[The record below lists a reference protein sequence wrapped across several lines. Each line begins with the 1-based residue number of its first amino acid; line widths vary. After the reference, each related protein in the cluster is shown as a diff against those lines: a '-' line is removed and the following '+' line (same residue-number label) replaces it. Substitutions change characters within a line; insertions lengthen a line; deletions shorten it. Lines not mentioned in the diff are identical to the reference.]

1 MKVFL
6 VDDEIAIRENLRNS
20 FPWEENGFQLLGEAP
35 DGEMALPMIRDLNP
49 DILLTDIRM
58 PFMDGMEL
66 CAEVKRM
73 MPWVGVVILSGY
85 DDFSYAQKAIPLGVR
100 EYLLKPITAQELLSA
115 LKRVAGQIAEER
127 RAQESMASLR
137 RDVVSGNQFLREK
150 LLESLFTEEGD
161 RFEDEQ
167 LMRQMRAMG
176 VNLAAGCYVVIDVAF
191 SLKGEARARAR
202 AALSALAEATG
213 GSVFTCGMAHGARA
227 LVLGDN
233 EQDAEERAYSF
244 ASSAAHLPQLENCDD
259 LRLSIGETVRDYY
272 DIRRSMQSARH
283 VRHTAAGQGEG
294 RRIIGVGEL
303 NDRTTLLNSLELSPL
318 YERLQYAPAEELDAV
333 LAEYADL
340 LGSGEE
346 GRDLAMGYLRIAAVI
361 AARHIVSDAGAD
373 PQDVLDEALI
383 AEALRAEGLDT
394 VKALLLAAIRCR
406 DASGRGLGQTP
417 VGRARAFLSRRYSD
431 PNLMLQDVA
440 GEVGMSQSHF
450 STVFAQETGITFT
463 QYLTALR
470 IGKAKELL
478 SATRMRSSEIAFAV
492 GYNDAHYFSYL
503 FKKQTGVTP
512 SEYRKSNKSE
522 PESKDNETT
531 AGASPENSKR
541 ISTIF

>member
-1 MKVFL
+1 MMKVFL

-20 FPWEENGFQLLGEAP
+20 FPWEENGFQLVGEAP

-58 PFMDGMEL
+58 PFMDGMQL

-73 MPWVGVVILSGY
+73 LPWVGVVILSGY
-85 DDFSYAQKAIPLGVR
+85 DDFSYAQKAISLGVR
-100 EYLLKPITAQELLSA
+100 EYLLKPITAQELGGA
-115 LKRVAGQIAEER
+115 LTRVAERIAEER

-137 RDVVSGNQFLREK
+137 RDMTSGNQFLREK

-176 VNLAAGCYVVIDVAF
+176 VNLAAGCYVVIDIAF
-191 SLKGEARARAR
+191 PLRDEARARAR
-202 AALSALAEATG
+202 AALSQLAEASG

-233 EQDAEERAYSF
+233 ERDAEERAYSF
-244 ASSAAHLPQLENCDD
+244 AASAAHLPQLENCEA
-259 LRLSIGETVRDYY
+259 LMLSIGETVTDYF

-283 VRHTAAGQGEG
+283 VRHAAAGQGAG

-303 NDRTTLLNSLELSPL
+303 EDRTTVLDSLELSPL
-318 YERLQYAPAEELDAV
+318 YERLQYAPAEEIDGV
-333 LAEYADL
+333 LAEYAGL
-340 LGSGEE
+340 LGSGAD
-346 GRDLAMGYLRIAAVI
+346 GADLAAGYLRVAAVI
-361 AARHIVSDAGAD
+361 AARRIASDAGAD
-373 PQDVLDEALI
+373 PQGVLDEASV
-383 AEALRAEGLDT
+383 AEALHGAAASGLEAA
-394 VKALLLAAIRCR
+394 KALLRAAIACR
-406 DASGRGLGQTP
+406 DRSGRGMGETP
-417 VGRARAFLSRRYSD
+417 VGRARVFLSKRFAD

-463 QYLTALR
+463 QYLTGLR
-470 IGKAKELL
+470 MAKAKELL
-478 SATRMRSSEIAFAV
+478 TATQMRSSEIAFAV

-503 FKKQTGVTP
+503 FKKQTGFTP
-512 SEYRKSNKSE
+512 SEYRKSNKNE
-522 PESKDNETT
+522 PGANENQFSRQ
-531 AGASPENSKR
+531 AE
-541 ISTIF
+541 